1 MGSEPVSKSELD
13 DARHAIV
20 ASFALSLEQ
29 PTRLLDDWLT
39 VQYYGLPPDYWD
51 QYADRIAQVDTVAV
65 QAAARKF
72 VDLAHMQW
80 ICVGDRRQIQ
90 ETLAKYGPVTVVD
103 TEGKPER

>member
-1 MGSEPVSKSELD
+1 M
-13 DARHAIV
+13 
-20 ASFALSLEQ
+20 
-29 PTRLLDDWLT
+29 T
-39 VQYYGLPPDYWD
+39 VQYYGLPSDYWD
-51 QYADRIAQVDTVAV
+51 QYADRITAVDAAAV

-103 TEGKPER
+103 AEGKAEK